1 MLKRSS
7 LITLVVASMV
17 LALLRTSSTA
27 SAAQDCLTIVVN
39 KQEVATYFDPRTGVV
54 STRVEIRKVRV
65 PNPNCSPESPSKPA
79 APAPAPVDPRLPAN
93 AVLVLNK
100 PSIFAAECWI
110 GNWYICTAPLP
121 GQPARPAPPTRAEV
135 ESVARS
141 LLGRLQIPEAT
152 PFIGPD
158 PAVNEWGMAVVG
170 YPLWLWTPAMAP
182 LSTTVSG
189 QGLTI
194 AMAAQ
199 PVATTFSMGDGR
211 SVTCASTQPYP
222 AGTTPGTPS
231 PVCGHV
237 YESPSLPKGTY
248 TVTAT
253 TQWSV
258 AWSALGYSGTLPVS
272 RTASRPLPVGELQA
286 VVVG

>member
-1 MLKRSS
+1 MLMLLRG
-7 LITLVVASMV
+7 LGI
-17 LALLRTSSTA
+17 ALLATVITCAFGTSTPAFGETTSQVITYWNPATGEFETTVRT
-27 SAAQDCLTIVVN
+27 VGFHVN
-39 KQEVATYFDPRTGVV
+39 DSGRAT
-54 STRVEIRKVRV
+54 K
-65 PNPNCSPESPSKPA
+65 SPSKPA
-79 APAPAPVDPRLPAN
+79 APAAAPVDPRLPAN

-100 PSIFAAECWI
+100 PSIVLPECWI

>member
-1 MLKRSS
+1 M
-7 LITLVVASMV
+7 
-17 LALLRTSSTA
+17 
-27 SAAQDCLTIVVN
+27 
-39 KQEVATYFDPRTGVV
+39 
-54 STRVEIRKVRV
+54 
-65 PNPNCSPESPSKPA
+65 PNPNCSPKSATKA
-79 APAPAPVDPRLPAN
+79 AAQAPAPVDPRLPAN

-100 PSIFAAECWI
+100 PSIVLPECWI

-199 PVATTFSMGDGR
+199 PVAATFSMGDGR

-286 VVVG
+286 VVVGRSARNPGPRHE